1 MISSSLLLL
10 NIFDY
15 LYTHRV
21 KLTNQTAYLNKQT
34 TTTTKQIQKYFYQ
47 KSLMEWASPL
57 ISVNI
62 WPISFSTSS
71 CVVSQGLLLS
81 TNNYAKQAILSSW
94 FFHIYLI
101 LLLYYSPVMPAQTLR
116 VKRVNWRK
124 EVIQDRNS
132 FYLLYNHF

>member
-47 KSLMEWASPL
+47 KSLME
-57 ISVNI
+57 
-62 WPISFSTSS
+62 
-71 CVVSQGLLLS
+71 
-81 TNNYAKQAILSSW
+81 
-94 FFHIYLI
+94 
-101 LLLYYSPVMPAQTLR
+101 
-116 VKRVNWRK
+116 
-124 EVIQDRNS
+124 
-132 FYLLYNHF
+132 